1 MRKSLKACLGAAAL
15 LLALPLTAQQSA
27 KEAEKEAGTIEQYE
41 KILRYS
47 GNHDILRRL
56 EGTWQANELKGKAYG
71 TPLRDVLVKDTL
83 ESKMILGAFL
93 ETDFVMGMSGDEGGA
108 KGKIIMGYDGAAKHF
123 FRLYMNEG
131 DPRGTWSTGV
141 HLRAKNALI
150 FRGFEHDPVSGDK
163 FEKRE
168 VFGFGPDPEKITYEQ
183 YYTFADGSEIK
194 VLEGTYTRIKKPAP
208 APAPTPPA
216 PAPNQPNQPNPP
228 NQR

>member
-83 ESKMILGAFL
+83 ESKMIHGAFL
-93 ETDFVMGMSGDEGGA
+93 ETDFVTGMVGEEGGA
-108 KGKIIMGYDGAAKHF
+108 RGKIIMGYDGAARHF

-141 HLRAKNALI
+141 HLRAKNALV

-168 VFGFGPDPEKITYEQ
+168 VFGFGPDPEKVTYEQ

-194 VLEGTYTRIKKPAP
+194 VLEGTYTRIKKPEP
-208 APAPTPPA
+208 APAPTPPT
-216 PAPNQPNQPNPP
+216 PAPNQPNQ
-228 NQR
+228 Q